1 MATIKDIA
9 NRCGVSIAT
18 VSRALNGNEAVDQVL
33 RRKVLRA
40 AKDLD
45 YKPNRL
51 ARGLKLMKTNVVGL
65 LLPRMTNPFFPA
77 VAEAFEAT
85 AMHRGYQVILCNT
98 HWNEQRE
105 RQHVNT
111 LQQLQVDGIVLLP
124 SSHDILPELLGTAHV
139 LIDKDVEGH
148 ISVRTDNAQGMK
160 LAVHHLADLGH
171 QRIALLGNI
180 SDDVKLRGFRQGH
193 IDRSLQLESKLIF
206 DTRDQV
212 KSEVISTFLNALRT
226 HQAPPS
232 AVVGVSDQEAVM
244 LLLESH
250 RHNIR
255 VPEDLAIVGYDN
267 TFLAETSDLTSVS
280 QPKAE
285 LGRLAAEL
293 LIDQI
298 EGSNNGLRPLVLEP
312 MLVVRRSTVVRR
324 E

>member
-1 MATIKDIA
+1 MATIRDIA

-18 VSRALNGNEAVDQVL
+18 VSRTLNGNEAVDKIL
-33 RRKVLRA
+33 RRKVLQA

-51 ARGLKLMKTNVVGL
+51 ARGLKLMKTNVIGL

-77 VAEAFEAT
+77 VAEAFEAA

-98 HWNEQRE
+98 YWNEQRE
-105 RQHVNT
+105 RKHVST

-124 SSHDILPELLGTAHV
+124 SSHDILPELKGTAHV

-148 ISVRTDNAQGMK
+148 TSVRTDNARGMK

-180 SDDVKLRGFRQGH
+180 SDDVKFRGFREGLV
-193 IDRSLQLESKLIF
+193 DRSFEVEPGLIF
-206 DTRDQV
+206 DTQDQV
-212 KSEVISTFLNALRT
+212 KAEVIGAFLDTLRT
-226 HQAPPS
+226 HPAPPS
-232 AVVGVSDQEAVM
+232 AVVGISDQEAVK

-250 RHNIR
+250 RRNIR
-255 VPEDLAIVGYDN
+255 VPDDLAIIGYDN
-267 TFLAETSDLTSVS
+267 TFLAEVSDLTSVS

-293 LIDQI
+293 LIDKI
-298 EGSNNGLRPLVLEP
+298 EGGSNGIRPLVLEP

-324 E
+324 